1 MKLYIGGCGQGQE
14 ELARREN
21 PGCEIIT
28 GFHTMVRE
36 WLKDNADAMDNTATL
51 CDKHPQA
58 VIVSDEIGCG
68 VVPISRD
75 ERFWREQTG
84 RSLCM
89 IAGQAEAVVRVICGI
104 GVRIK

>member
-1 MKLYIGGCGQGQE
+1 MKLYIGGCHQGQE

-36 WLKDNADAMDNTATL
+36 WLADGSDALVNTAVL
-51 CDKHPQA
+51 CEKHPQA
-58 VIVSDEIGCG
+58 VIISDEIGCG
-68 VVPISRD
+68 VVPMSRE

-84 RSLCM
+84 RAQCL
-89 IAGQAEAVVRVICGI
+89 IAEHADRVIRVFCGI